1 MSVLDEYIANEYVKA
16 QIEKAGDQHFTSKSA
31 EESIIRRMLKVQAV
45 AEDVSGMLTGKDF
58 SCIDYGRIFN
68 AIQRVIENGVG
79 VDVITVEEALR
90 NLFPNNAKRL
100 VDMMVA
106 LTKYTGFNDDDNRNI
121 ADHVKIVKDLAVR
134 RNAIKSFEKAMA
146 DLNNPG
152 KNIEAALTEIEH
164 AAGGVDVSEARFDSM
179 GDVMLNTYDFI
190 ERKNKGEIKSITTG
204 IDNLDRLI
212 GGFFGGELTI
222 IAARPS
228 VGKTAF
234 GLNVAVSAAE
244 KGFKVGFVSC
254 EMSQVGLGQRL
265 FSRLGMID
273 GMAMRKGELDPEQW
287 SRMAEAMELANTL
300 PISWMFNSGV
310 VEDVVRIA
318 NRKALRGEIDILIVD
333 YLQFMETQKQFKEER
348 LRIGYISHALKQLAK
363 TANIPVIALSQ
374 VTREGEGTMPTMK
387 MLRESG
393 NIEQDADGII
403 FLHRPSSA
411 DDKSVDP
418 RDRAYFDNFKD
429 QHLTY
434 LCLGVS
440 KQRNGIVGQAC
451 VIFNPAYML
460 YTSIDRSDSPEP

>member
-16 QIEKAGDQHFTSKSA
+16 QIEKAGDEHFTCKAA
-31 EESIIRRMLKVQAV
+31 EESVIRRMLKTQAV
-45 AEDVSGMLTGKDF
+45 AEDVSGMLTGRDF
-58 SCIDYGRIFN
+58 SCVDYGRIFN
-68 AIQRVIENGVG
+68 AIQRVVENGVG
-79 VDVITVEEALR
+79 VDVVTVEESLR
-90 NLFPNNAKRL
+90 KIFPSNAKRL

-106 LTKYTGFNDDDNRNI
+106 LTKHTEYNADDNRNI
-121 ADHVKIVKDLAVR
+121 ADHVKIVKDLARR
-134 RNAIKSFEKAMA
+134 RNAIKGFEKAMA
-146 DLNNPG
+146 DLNNPR
-152 KNIEAALTEIEH
+152 KNIEAALTEIEQ
-164 AAGGVDVSEARFDSM
+164 AAGGMDVSEAKFESMDS
-179 GDVMLNTYDFI
+179 VMLNTFEFI
-190 ERKNKGEIKSITTG
+190 ESKEKGEIKSITTG

-222 IAARPS
+222 VAARPS

-234 GLNVAVSAAE
+234 GLNIAVSAAQ
-244 KGFKVGFVSC
+244 KGFQVGFVSC

-265 FSRLGMID
+265 YSRLGMID
-273 GMAMRKGELDPEQW
+273 GMAMRKGKLDPEQW
-287 SRMAEAMELANTL
+287 SRMAEAMELANRL

-310 VEDVVRIA
+310 VEDVVRLA
-318 NRKALRGEIDILIVD
+318 NRKAARGEIDILIVD

-403 FLHRPSSA
+403 FLHRPSNA

-418 RDRAYFDNFKD
+418 RDRAYFDGFQAKG
-429 QHLTY
+429 LTY
-434 LCLGVS
+434 LCLAVA
-440 KQRNGIVGQAC
+440 KQRNGEVGQAC

-460 YTSIDRSDSPEP
+460 YSAIDRSDSSA